1 VKPQDATSGCADMAA
16 SLGVDDI
23 LVFVRRGEQLSLL
36 GGAGRGIGWAGV
48 VDIELADEP
57 LAAETIRRGRPQRVE
72 SPDPHRIIGPYYVE
86 RAALIPLGGGHL
98 VVFGAS
104 RPITVSDGELL
115 RAAAES
121 TAACGDIPSAKLL
134 ADELEV
140 VHAVRQLMEY
150 RPESLA
156 ATATHVASVAVEAL
170 GCEIGVVVVTARGR
184 TVIGGAG
191 SGWPAIADH
200 PRLVRSLES
209 VTERAR
215 NGSVVEQE
223 VGDDPLGISLVS
235 RYALR
240 IGSPAPIATLIVGH
254 ASERARGFTALCQRV
269 GRSLADAAE
278 VLLAQASAREDLSRE
293 RDAFAHEARTDALTG
308 LGNRIAWDEAL
319 RREEALFHR
328 HGHPMSVLSLDVD
341 HLRETNE
348 RFGHSGGDE
357 ILFAAAEVLNA
368 TMRSSDIVV
377 RLSGDEF
384 AALLPMTDAEACS
397 IVERRI
403 ADAMRDWSGSQPGL
417 ALSVSIGAASAGPGE
432 PLRDAFRRADEALMR
447 SKGSR

>member
-1 VKPQDATSGCADMAA
+1 MTAQDATRGCADMAT

-23 LVFVRRGEQLSLL
+23 LVFALRGDQLSLL

-48 VDIELADEP
+48 VDISLADEP
-57 LAAETIRRGRPQRVE
+57 LAVETIRRGRPRRVE
-72 SPDPHRIIGPYYVE
+72 ATDPHRIIGPYYVQ
-86 RAALIPLGGGHL
+86 RAALIPLGDGHL

-121 TAACGDIPSAKLL
+121 AAACGDIPSAKLL

-150 RPESLA
+150 RPESLVE
-156 ATATHVASVAVEAL
+156 TASHVAAVAADAL
-170 GCEIGVVVVTARGR
+170 GCEIGVVMVSDRGR

-191 SGWPAIADH
+191 SGWPSIAGH
-200 PRLVRSLES
+200 PSLVPDLES
-209 VTERAR
+209 IAARAHDT
-215 NGSVVEQE
+215 SVVEQE
-223 VGDDPLGISLVS
+223 VHEDPLGISLVS

-240 IGSPAPIATLIVGH
+240 IGSSAPIATLMVGH
-254 ASERARGFTALCQRV
+254 TAERARGFTALCQRV

-278 VLLAQASAREDLSRE
+278 VLLAQAAAREDLARE
-293 RDAFAHEARTDALTG
+293 RDAFAREARTDPLTG
-308 LGNRIAWDEAL
+308 LGNRIAWEEAL
-319 RREEALFHR
+319 GREEALFHR
-328 HGHPMSVLSLDVD
+328 HGHPMSILSLDVD

-357 ILFAAAEVLNA
+357 ILVATAEVLSA
-368 TMRSSDIVV
+368 TMRSSDILV
-377 RLSGDEF
+377 RLGGDEF
-384 AALLPMTDAEACS
+384 AALLPMTDAEAS
-397 IVERRI
+397 SAVERRI
-403 ADAMRDWSGSQPGL
+403 ADAMNAWSGSVPGL
-417 ALSVSIGAASAGPGE
+417 ALSISIGAASAGPGE